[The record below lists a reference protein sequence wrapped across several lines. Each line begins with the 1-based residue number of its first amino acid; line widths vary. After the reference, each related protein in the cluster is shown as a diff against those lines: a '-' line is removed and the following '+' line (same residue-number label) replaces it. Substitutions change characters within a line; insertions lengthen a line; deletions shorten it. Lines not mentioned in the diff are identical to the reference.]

1 MHMGCVYDGIPEALQ
16 SSETE
21 RSAASQDA
29 APAARA
35 EAEQRRESRRALYTT

>member
-21 RSAASQDA
+21 RSAGRGFAGRSTG
-29 APAARA
+29 
-35 EAEQRRESRRALYTT
+35 REGRG